1 MFMLWPLKLA
11 MRVISLL
18 FTAMLAYFVISG
30 IQVILAA
37 RLHEGTTHLH
47 AASTIVVI
55 GSSVDHNAPSK
66 DLQGRLTEALDCY
79 RAHLAPTIMVT
90 GVAPSG
96 GPNVANF
103 EVAWFEQ
110 NGVPKS
116 ALRPAIVAKNT
127 ATQLHQIGAALGS
140 KRSAIIVTDALD
152 AFWTAKVAAHDGITA
167 QLAPA
172 VSSEQAPYSH
182 ISTVLAQAGAI
193 AVGRIVGFDRIFWV

>member
-18 FTAMLAYFVISG
+18 FTVMVAYFVISG
-30 IQVILAA
+30 VQVVLGA
-37 RLHEGTTHLH
+37 RLHQGTSHLH
-47 AASTIVVI
+47 PASTIVMI
-55 GSSVDHNAPSK
+55 GGSVDHNAPSK
-66 DLQGRLTEALDCY
+66 DLQGRLTEALNCY

-96 GPNVANF
+96 GPSVANF
-103 EVAWFEQ
+103 ELAWFEQ

-116 ALRPAIVAKNT
+116 ALRPAVVAKNT
-127 ATQLHQIGAALGS
+127 AAQLHQVGEVLGN
-140 KRSAIIVTDALD
+140 KRTAIIVTDALE
-152 AFWTAKVAAHDGITA
+152 AFWTAKVAAHDGITT

-172 VSSEQAPYSH
+172 VNSEQAPYSH

-193 AVGRIVGFDRIFWV
+193 ALGRIVGFDRIFWV